1 MSPFANNVF
10 VDELLATMGDIGF
23 QLDDFDFSL
32 PDDYIARSPRPERS
46 TGRLMTVK
54 KATGEIIHSNF
65 THLTDFLNE
74 GDLLVFN
81 DTRIIP
87 SKLLAETTSGKEIE
101 VFVERILNDRHMLA
115 RIFKSPEIVVGDV
128 LVIEKD
134 KRLKI
139 IDIHAEFYELAL
151 LEETANLWEIIYSE
165 GELAFPTYFHRE
177 PTEEDKARFQTIYAK
192 NAGSVSAPSAG
203 FHFDEATFKRLA
215 EKNISMGYTT
225 LHVGSGTSAPIHV
238 DDISKHKMHTEWLRV
253 SPELCELVRKTK
265 AKGRRVIAI
274 GTTSLRALES
284 ASQSGQLKPYMGY
297 TNIFIRPGYAFQ
309 CIDGL
314 FTNFHLPRSTLM
326 ILISAL
332 AGYQHIKE
340 AYKTAIAENYR
351 FLAYGDGMLI
361 L

>member
-1 MSPFANNVF
+1 MSSVANNVF

-23 QLDDFDFSL
+23 KLDDFDFTL
-32 PDDYIARSPRPERS
+32 PEEYIARSPRPQRS
-46 TGRLMTVK
+46 AGRLMTLK
-54 KATGEIIHSNF
+54 KETGEIIHSTFSNI
-65 THLTDFLNE
+65 TDFLNE

-87 SKLLAETTSGKEIE
+87 SKLLAKTKLGKEIE
-101 VFVERILNDRHMLA
+101 VFVERVLDDTHMLA
-115 RIFKSPEIVVGDV
+115 RIFKNSEIVIGDF
-128 LVIEKD
+128 LVIENNKL
-134 KRLKI
+134 LKI
-139 IDIHAEFYELAL
+139 IDIHEEFYELEL
-151 LEETANLWEIIYSE
+151 FEINSNLWDIIYSE
-165 GELAFPTYFHRE
+165 GELAFPTYFNRE

-192 NAGSVSAPSAG
+192 NSGSVSAPSAG
-203 FHFDEATFKRLA
+203 FHFDEETFKRLS
-215 EKNISMGYTT
+215 EKNISVGYTT

-265 AKGRRVIAI
+265 AQGRRVIAV
-274 GTTSLRALES
+274 GTTSLRALET
-284 ASQSGQLKPYMGY
+284 ASQSGQIKPYMGY
-297 TNIFIRPGYAFQ
+297 TNIFIRPGYIFQ

-332 AGYQHIKE
+332 AGYQNIRQ
-340 AYKTAIAENYR
+340 AYKMAIEKNYR

-361 L
+361 V